1 MSAAVKY
8 VRFLEALYFMIRLQV
23 GLWQNIGLAI
33 QMIFSQSTGSGKYL
47 EKDKYKWAQVGG
59 DWPSGKRQSLVTAL
73 GKDSAFLWKVN
84 TSISTEDYFLQR
96 FTLSVAIWIKDS
108 W

>member
-1 MSAAVKY
+1 
-8 VRFLEALYFMIRLQV
+8 MIRLYV
-23 GLWQNIGLAI
+23 GLWQNIGLGI

-47 EKDKYKWAQVGG
+47 KKDKYKWAQVGA

-73 GKDSAFLWKVN
+73 EKDSAFLWKIN
-84 TSISTEDYFLQR
+84 ISISTEDYFLQW